1 MYGIGYEKSDV
12 KSKRIGKGY
21 KAITSDPHFQK
32 EQEIF
37 EHNLGKYAYGHK
49 DAIGAVDEGLAKM
62 RKVLVTYYK
71 DKYSNIKDQAE
82 REAQICL
89 DAFTNTDDPTSA
101 GQVGKI
107 KYKQLCEIIES
118 NIPQGDKEIN
128 SQVDRTTGM
137 AGASNL
143 REKMTAF
150 YNAAYYKG
158 YKDKNPEENITN
170 FKNIAQKIAVGG
182 QSELVNELDLDSS
195 ILEEQKKTSTNPKK
209 AGLVRALYNTGAGHK
224 VMGFFG
230 KIARIFNKDFD
241 KDKQFSNRMHT
252 QDVYDMALISL
263 DQKSMGAKLDNIRSG
278 SNLRYRGEDEQK
290 EVQRSLDYYNNM
302 GLNLSERER
311 NYILETV
318 SAQYLTSHP
327 APEKSKDESER
338 AFNRRIKK
346 HAVRYC
352 VYMDKVRKKVD
363 PDYTPEESL
372 EKKLYQKFSDD
383 PLLNE
388 EVEKTKSPI
397 KEGIVYKD
405 IPKKGGFLKD
415 IMVDKHNVRIV
426 NGISMTTARMLKTYK
441 WLKLDPKL
449 IMNFRLAL
457 MGWMLPTDDHS
468 LWEII
473 IGSHNVGVKGKEDLT
488 DIVSLDQTVD
498 PLSTNILRYNV
509 CEEVDGSPKFP
520 HEIVYWN
527 QRHGKDESYE
537 KTVSL
542 GEEKKKIYETINKNQ
557 TSLFQGDEEFR
568 DAQNFSTELKEREMG
583 NEKEITELEKKK
595 GEINKSY
602 INFDNI
608 NNTGLC
614 IDEDSA
620 TGIEIAQLTSEKK
633 VELMKNLKGKEENK
647 LKDLENEI
655 KSIEN
660 AVKEKNFELVVKN
673 IKNLQT
679 NIGKKYLVKSKGAKN
694 NSAKNNSAK
703 NNLGNLQKDVEY
715 YKNNKEIIIENMKK
729 KIKGLA
735 SHKKA
740 GYENLDINNEE
751 MIKERAEQEYEK
763 ELKEKESKEKE
774 SKEKESKEKELKE
787 KESKEKGSKEKG
799 SKEKEDGHYSRSYYF
814 LVEAALKEISDSVD
828 TALKSEEETLE
839 KKIRELNEKN
849 DEDDKLKSKY
859 SDPVQ
864 KAAILTY
871 TSEIYLGINQITQL
885 SSMGRLSK
893 AFTGKYVSEAILD
906 EYFKAVKGSQDPFGH
921 SNDERIKNKKQIDKI
936 KSTYKEK
943 KRSGNTSTTDDESGE
958 VLTSRTIKEQYKS
971 DLKAE
976 KDRYKEYLK
985 KREEAEK
992 SEHFEKYKNDLL
1004 AESNMLCDSLRSVP
1018 KKFTGN
1024 VYSGTW
1030 AWPGRYKK
1038 GKVTTFSMFTS
1049 TSKELPVAKSFIG
1062 GPGGLT
1068 GAKKL
1073 IGKNVLLN
1081 IKLNGKGGVDLTAVT
1096 QYERKKKDI
1105 VDRLESG
1112 KDTRKQALEKELA
1125 ELNKLKDKSLTEA
1138 FSMSTHGD
1146 AEAEVLCLPG
1156 TKIRVEKITDN
1167 VNLSQYNG
1175 GPAPDTN
1182 ERQENTSEEIE
1193 NKEGKSDK
1201 FGLLVECKE
1210 I

>member
-12 KSKRIGKGY
+12 KTKRINSGF
-21 KAITSDPHFQK
+21 KALTSDSHFPK
-32 EQEIF
+32 LQENF
-37 EHNLGKYAYGHK
+37 EHNLGKYAYK
-49 DAIGAVDEGLAKM
+49 NKNAISAVDKGLAKM

-128 SQVDRTTGM
+128 SQIDKQTGM

-182 QSELVNELDLDSS
+182 QSELVDELDLDSS
-195 ILEEQKKTSTNPKK
+195 ILEEQKNTSTNPRK
-209 AGLVRALYNTGAGHK
+209 AGIVRALYNAGAGHK
-224 VMGFFG
+224 VIGFFG

-252 QDVYDMALISL
+252 RDVYDMALISL
-263 DQKSMGAKLDNIRSG
+263 GQKSMGAKLDNVRSG
-278 SNLRYRGEDEQK
+278 SNLRYRGEEEQK

-302 GLNLSERER
+302 GLDLSERER

-327 APEKSKDESER
+327 VPEKSKDETIET
-338 AFNRRIKK
+338 FNQRIKD
-346 HAVRYC
+346 HAVKYS
-352 VYMDKVRKKVD
+352 VYMDKVRKKID
-363 PDYTPEESL
+363 PSYTPEESL
-372 EKKLYQKFSDD
+372 EKKLYQKFADD
-383 PLLNE
+383 PSLNE

-441 WLKLDPKL
+441 WLNLKSDLK
-449 IMNFRLAL
+449 NFRLAL

-542 GEEKKKIYETINKNQ
+542 GGEKKKIYETINKNQ
-557 TSLFQGDEEFR
+557 TSLFQGDEEFK

-608 NNTGLC
+608 NDAGLC

-633 VELMKNLKGKEENK
+633 VELMKNLKEEEKGK

-679 NIGKKYLVKSKGAKN
+679 NIGKKYLVKSRGAKN
-694 NSAKNNSAK
+694 NSAKNNLAK
-703 NNLGNLQKDVEY
+703 LQKDVKY
-715 YKNNKEIIIENMKK
+715 YENNRKTIIENMKK
-729 KIKGLA
+729 KVKALA
-735 SHKKA
+735 SSKKA

-763 ELKEKESKEKE
+763 EFQKMNAKLKKEEAPKEKE
-774 SKEKESKEKELKE
+774 
-787 KESKEKGSKEKG
+787 

-839 KKIRELNEKN
+839 KKIRELNEKS

-943 KRSGNTSTTDDESGE
+943 KRSGNTSTTDNESGE

-1167 VNLSQYNG
+1167 VNLSQYKG

-1182 ERQENTSEEIE
+1182 ERQKNTSEEIE

>member
-118 NIPQGDKEIN
+118 NIPQGNKEIN
-128 SQVDRTTGM
+128 SQVDKVTGM

-263 DQKSMGAKLDNIRSG
+263 DQKNMETKLDNVRSG
-278 SNLRYRGEDEQK
+278 SNLRYRGEEEQK

-327 APEKSKDESER
+327 VPEKSKDESER

-346 HAVRYC
+346 HAIRYC

-363 PDYTPEESL
+363 PDYTPQEGL
-372 EKKLYQKFSDD
+372 EKKLYQKFADD

-498 PLSTNILRYNV
+498 PLSQNDLRDNV
-509 CEEVDGSPKFP
+509 CSTDVGFEPMFP
-520 HEIVYWN
+520 HEIVYWR
-527 QRHGKDESYE
+527 QRYG
-537 KTVSL
+537 
-542 GEEKKKIYETINKNQ
+542 Q
-557 TSLFQGDEEFR
+557 TEDDGYRKVKPRGITEDFVRSKEGDLFDVGDEKDIREGVEIAEQIYGP
-568 DAQNFSTELKEREMG
+568 DEELKARC
-583 NEKEITELEKKK
+583 NH
-595 GEINKSY
+595 S
-602 INFDNI
+602 
-608 NNTGLC
+608 
-614 IDEDSA
+614 
-620 TGIEIAQLTSEKK
+620 
-633 VELMKNLKGKEENK
+633 
-647 LKDLENEI
+647 
-655 KSIEN
+655 
-660 AVKEKNFELVVKN
+660 
-673 IKNLQT
+673 
-679 NIGKKYLVKSKGAKN
+679 
-694 NSAKNNSAK
+694 
-703 NNLGNLQKDVEY
+703 
-715 YKNNKEIIIENMKK
+715 
-729 KIKGLA
+729 
-735 SHKKA
+735 
-740 GYENLDINNEE
+740 
-751 MIKERAEQEYEK
+751 
-763 ELKEKESKEKE
+763 
-774 SKEKESKEKELKE
+774 
-787 KESKEKGSKEKG
+787 
-799 SKEKEDGHYSRSYYF
+799 
-814 LVEAALKEISDSVD
+814 
-828 TALKSEEETLE
+828 
-839 KKIRELNEKN
+839 
-849 DEDDKLKSKY
+849 
-859 SDPVQ
+859 VQ
-864 KAAILTY
+864 KSAVLTY
-871 TSEIYLGINQITQL
+871 TSNDYQRINLATNMVSSRGIVKKVNNMFFKEEFNKARGAGKSPKEIQNRYEK
-885 SSMGRLSK
+885 RLAEAMKCKSK
-893 AFTGKYVSEAILD
+893 
-906 EYFKAVKGSQDPFGH
+906 
-921 SNDERIKNKKQIDKI
+921 DERKAC
-936 KSTYKEK
+936 EK
-943 KRSGNTSTTDDESGE
+943 A
-958 VLTSRTIKEQYKS
+958 
-971 DLKAE
+971 AE
-976 KDRYKEYLK
+976 KEYKDSY
-985 KREEAEK
+985 EAYFEK
-992 SEHFEKYKNDLL
+992 QGSIEWMKEKYKRKIKN
-1004 AESNMLCDSLRSVP
+1004 A
-1018 KKFTGN
+1018 KKADTREEREKMIID
-1024 VYSGTW
+1024 
-1030 AWPGRYKK
+1030 AKKEYKK
-1038 GKVTTFSMFTS
+1038 GVQDYKKDYKEHLDDCIAEANVIYDSLAGVEKRFKGKVYTGTWKLKAKNYKPGTVEKIKMFKSSSKSIEVAQGFIGGSGGLSGIKEHTCDNVLQEVELKGKYGIDLTSGGVGKYENQYDMSVYSHEMEVLNMPGAKWKVTEVYNDVPLCYYGTKTS
-1049 TSKELPVAKSFIG
+1049 DANMARNVLQGAVGNILQNEYEQKITSKEAGSK
-1062 GPGGLT
+1062 
-1068 GAKKL
+1068 
-1073 IGKNVLLN
+1073 
-1081 IKLNGKGGVDLTAVT
+1081 IK
-1096 QYERKKKDI
+1096 
-1105 VDRLESG
+1105 
-1112 KDTRKQALEKELA
+1112 ALYRAQRVGTLVKME
-1125 ELNKLKDKSLTEA
+1125 
-1138 FSMSTHGD
+1138 
-1146 AEAEVLCLPG
+1146 EV
-1156 TKIRVEKITDN
+1156 
-1167 VNLSQYNG
+1167 
-1175 GPAPDTN
+1175 
-1182 ERQENTSEEIE
+1182 
-1193 NKEGKSDK
+1193 
-1201 FGLLVECKE
+1201 
-1210 I
+1210 

>member
-37 EHNLGKYAYGHK
+37 EHNLGKYAYGHE
-49 DAIGAVDEGLAKM
+49 DAIRAVDEGLAKM

-128 SQVDRTTGM
+128 SQVDKVTGM

-278 SNLRYRGEDEQK
+278 SNLRYRGEEEQK

-327 APEKSKDESER
+327 APEKSKDETTET
-338 AFNRRIKK
+338 FNRRIKD
-346 HAVRYC
+346 HAVRYS

-372 EKKLYQKFSDD
+372 EKEIYEQFANDD
-383 PLLNE
+383 ELIK

-441 WLKLDPKL
+441 WLNLKSNL
-449 IMNFRLAL
+449 MNFRLAL

-498 PLSTNILRYNV
+498 PLSQNDLRDNV
-509 CEEVDGSPKFP
+509 CSTDVGFEPMFP
-520 HEIVYWN
+520 HEIVYWR
-527 QRHGKDESYE
+527 QRYG
-537 KTVSL
+537 
-542 GEEKKKIYETINKNQ
+542 Q
-557 TSLFQGDEEFR
+557 TEDDGYRKVKPRSVTEDIVRSKEGDLFDVGDEKDIREGVEIAEQIYGP
-568 DAQNFSTELKEREMG
+568 DEELKARC
-583 NEKEITELEKKK
+583 NH
-595 GEINKSY
+595 S
-602 INFDNI
+602 
-608 NNTGLC
+608 
-614 IDEDSA
+614 
-620 TGIEIAQLTSEKK
+620 
-633 VELMKNLKGKEENK
+633 
-647 LKDLENEI
+647 
-655 KSIEN
+655 
-660 AVKEKNFELVVKN
+660 
-673 IKNLQT
+673 
-679 NIGKKYLVKSKGAKN
+679 
-694 NSAKNNSAK
+694 
-703 NNLGNLQKDVEY
+703 
-715 YKNNKEIIIENMKK
+715 
-729 KIKGLA
+729 
-735 SHKKA
+735 
-740 GYENLDINNEE
+740 
-751 MIKERAEQEYEK
+751 
-763 ELKEKESKEKE
+763 
-774 SKEKESKEKELKE
+774 
-787 KESKEKGSKEKG
+787 
-799 SKEKEDGHYSRSYYF
+799 
-814 LVEAALKEISDSVD
+814 
-828 TALKSEEETLE
+828 
-839 KKIRELNEKN
+839 
-849 DEDDKLKSKY
+849 
-859 SDPVQ
+859 VQ
-864 KAAILTY
+864 KSAVLTY
-871 TSEIYLGINQITQL
+871 TSNDFKRINLATNMVSSRGIV
-885 SSMGRLSK
+885 SK
-893 AFTGKYVSEAILD
+893 VNNIFFKEAFKEAKESEKAKNYVGYVSPKEL
-906 EYFKAVKGSQDPFGH
+906 
-921 SNDERIKNKKQIDKI
+921 KNRTKK
-936 KSTYKEK
+936 
-943 KRSGNTSTTDDESGE
+943 SGE
-958 VLTSRTIKEQYKS
+958 DY
-971 DLKAE
+971 
-976 KDRYKEYLK
+976 
-985 KREEAEK
+985 EEACK
-992 SEHFEKYKNDLL
+992 YYLNDPTSIDWIKEKYKSKIKNAKKEDNKEKREKMIRDAKKEYKKEVQDYKKDYKEHFDDCI
-1004 AESNMLCDSLRSVP
+1004 AEANVIYDSLAGVEKR
-1018 KKFTGN
+1018 F
-1024 VYSGTW
+1024 
-1030 AWPGRYKK
+1030 K
-1038 GKVTTFSMFTS
+1038 GKVYTGTWKLKAKNYKPGTVEKIKMFKSSSKSIVTAKGFIGGFGGLSGIKEHTCDNVLQEVELKGKYGIDLTS
-1049 TSKELPVAKSFIG
+1049 EGVGKSLDENKYAMSVYDNNEMEVLNMPGAKWKVTEVYNDVPLMSYGTKTPDANMARNILQGAVGKILKEEYEQKITSKEAGSE
-1062 GPGGLT
+1062 
-1068 GAKKL
+1068 
-1073 IGKNVLLN
+1073 
-1081 IKLNGKGGVDLTAVT
+1081 IK
-1096 QYERKKKDI
+1096 
-1105 VDRLESG
+1105 
-1112 KDTRKQALEKELA
+1112 ALYRAQKVGTLVKME
-1125 ELNKLKDKSLTEA
+1125 
-1138 FSMSTHGD
+1138 
-1146 AEAEVLCLPG
+1146 EV
-1156 TKIRVEKITDN
+1156 
-1167 VNLSQYNG
+1167 
-1175 GPAPDTN
+1175 
-1182 ERQENTSEEIE
+1182 
-1193 NKEGKSDK
+1193 
-1201 FGLLVECKE
+1201 
-1210 I
+1210 